1 MLLLRQKQATSQPK
15 REEFLDLL
23 EWTWR
28 YRSVLAPEVYFDI
41 DNHKYIK
48 ALFTSTAR
56 RMVVRKASQVGASE
70 WAVSKAFYSCDQRK
84 MNVFYVMPSERDT
97 FDFSQMRVGPA
108 IESSPYLQSL
118 VVGAF
123 TGNTKR
129 GADRATMKRIGERF
143 LTFRGAAVTPD
154 GRARALKSVPA
165 DLAIR
170 DEVDEMDHRVAEIV
184 RKRLAHS
191 PHREEL
197 AMSTPTYP
205 GIGIDAEWAI
215 SDQRHWYIPCPRC
228 GHQQAPTLEHLILEE
243 DELGQPSDWH
253 GKKEGRAWLA
263 CSKCG
268 EELDRSVDGE
278 WVAKY
283 PERRVEGYHLSR
295 LITVQAD
302 LLELVL
308 SLQTTNES
316 KLKEIYNQDLAEPY
330 QVQGGQ
336 ITDEEIDACRRDYP
350 LGEKRAPI
358 SFAGVDVGRVLHV
371 VIRARADAAGDRHL
385 LWAGEVAGFGDLPAL
400 FARYNVKQCVI
411 DAMPETR
418 KAREF
423 QALLPKESV
432 WLCYYTGTVE
442 KKSEEAVW
450 NKAEGVVSADRTRV
464 LDAMYSQFYGEVN
477 TLPANIR
484 ELRDYYEHLKAS
496 IRITKETNVGPATL
510 YINSKPDHYAHSEV
524 YAYIASLRPLS
535 SATTSAPSQVTDAT
549 DFFE

>member
-1 MLLLRQKQATSQPK
+1 
-15 REEFLDLL
+15 
-23 EWTWR
+23 
-28 YRSVLAPEVYFDI
+28 
-41 DNHKYIK
+41 
-48 ALFTSTAR
+48 
-56 RMVVRKASQVGASE
+56 
-70 WAVSKAFYSCDQRK
+70 

-108 IESSPYLQSL
+108 IESSAYLQSL

-123 TGNTKR
+123 AGNSKR
-129 GADRATMKRIGERF
+129 GADRATMKRIGQRF

-191 PHREEL
+191 PFREEL

-205 GIGIDAEWAI
+205 GAGIDAEWTI
-215 SDQRHWYIPCPRC
+215 SDQRFWFIPCPDC
-228 GHQQAPTLEHLILEE
+228 GHWQCATIDHLITDW
-243 DELGQPSDWH
+243 DELGQPSHWH
-253 GKKEGRAWLA
+253 GKAAGRAWLA
-263 CSKCG
+263 CEKCG
-268 EELDRSVDGE
+268 AELDRSVDGE
-278 WVAKY
+278 WVAKF
-283 PERRVEGYHLSR
+283 PEREIEGYQMSR
-295 LITVQAD
+295 LATVQAD
-302 LLELVL
+302 LWDLVQ
-308 SLQTTNES
+308 SLRTTNES

-336 ITDEEIDACRRDYP
+336 ITEEEIDACRREYL
-350 LGEKRAPI
+350 LGEKRAPV

-371 VIRARADAAGDRHL
+371 VIRARADADGDRHL
-385 LWAGEVAGFGDLPAL
+385 LWAGEVAGFSDLTAL
-400 FARYNVKQCVI
+400 FARYNVKSAVI

-423 QALLPKESV
+423 QALMPKESV

-450 NKAEGVVSADRTRV
+450 NKSEGIVSADRTRV

-484 ELRDYYEHLKAS
+484 ELRDYYDHLKAS
-496 IRITKETNVGPATL
+496 IRITKETNAGPATL
-510 YINSKPDHYAHSEV
+510 YINSKPDHFAHSEV
-524 YAYIASLRPLS
+524 YAYLASLRPVS
-535 SATTSAPSQVTDAT
+535 SATTSAPSIVTEASA
-549 DFFE
+549 FFE